1 MLKLI
6 KVDNLKKILLS
17 TLFFNIVFYK
27 IPVDVFYFNKS
38 DFQNSV
44 FLLIPF
50 VTVFLIS
57 LFFYKKIYSNRKLF
71 NILLAI
77 SIYLVLSKIF
87 IPLEISELEGNLE
100 KPIELK
106 YSILLEIIFFLFSF
120 LLIKFFKNKYF
131 VNFIIIFSI
140 IILLNTSYYFSRSI
154 ASVIKHQYNYFNF
167 FEQNSK
173 LGSKKWKS
181 KYLFNYL

>member
-57 LFFYKKIYSNRKLF
+57 LFFL
-71 NILLAI
+71 
-77 SIYLVLSKIF
+77 
-87 IPLEISELEGNLE
+87 
-100 KPIELK
+100 
-106 YSILLEIIFFLFSF
+106 
-120 LLIKFFKNKYF
+120 
-131 VNFIIIFSI
+131 
-140 IILLNTSYYFSRSI
+140 
-154 ASVIKHQYNYFNF
+154 
-167 FEQNSK
+167 
-173 LGSKKWKS
+173 
-181 KYLFNYL
+181 